1 MSSLLDMFPQLP
13 FSEWISNFIDWITA
27 NFNVLF
33 DSLNSVGTSS
43 MEWMTRMLMLIP
55 PLAFIIIVMLV
66 AYFVSNRKMAYQF
79 SLVLG
84 YYIFTTRTY
93 GVI

>member
-55 PLAFIIIVMLV
+55 PLAFIIIVVLW
-66 AYFVSNRKMAYQF
+66 AYQF